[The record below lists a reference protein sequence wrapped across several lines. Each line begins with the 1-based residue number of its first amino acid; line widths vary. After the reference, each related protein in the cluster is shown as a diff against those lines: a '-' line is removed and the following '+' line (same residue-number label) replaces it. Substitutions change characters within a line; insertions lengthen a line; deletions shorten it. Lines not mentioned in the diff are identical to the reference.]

1 MNYQIIKD
9 EALLRNFIEWLP
21 DLEAH
26 ETYYVSLFAR
36 SKYSKALAINLSGDK
51 AQLKRFTT
59 TKSFLFDKI
68 KQLEC
73 EIGSYKLKGVTI
85 PQEALAVYI
94 NPNPRDMQLATKNSL
109 IHFANLITQTYSGYN
124 PHQEVMSE
132 IQKSCSRKIYF
143 DLDFD
148 GVSVDDMLSQ
158 IEKYINLDCTKVL
171 KTRGGFHLLL
181 ELSKIEKIYEK
192 TWYKQLTSLEGCDVR
207 GDNLIPIVGCTQGE
221 FIPHFLMSF

>member
-9 EALLRNFIEWLP
+9 ETLLRNFIQWLP

-26 ETYYVSLFAR
+26 EIFYVALFAR
-36 SKYSKALAINLSGDK
+36 SKYSKTLSINLSGDK
-51 AQLKRFTT
+51 AQLKRFTS
-59 TKSFLFDKI
+59 TKEYLFDKI

-73 EIGSYKLKGVTI
+73 EMGAYKLKGVTI

-94 NPNPRDMQLATKNSL
+94 NPNPRDVQEATKKSL
-109 IHFANLITQTYSGYN
+109 IRFAQLITEKYNGYN

-148 GVSVDDMLSQ
+148 GVAVEDIMPQ
-158 IEKYINLDCTKVL
+158 VEKHINLSCTRVL
-171 KTRGGFHLLL
+171 KTRGGFHLML
-181 ELSKIEKIYEK
+181 ELSKIEKNYEK
-192 TWYKQLTSLEGCDVR
+192 TWYKHLTALEGCDIR
-207 GDNLIPIVGCTQGE
+207 GDNLIPIVGCSQGE
-221 FIPHFLMSF
+221 FIPYFL